1 VVGAA
6 GGGGGTVAVPLVQPP
21 VGRWLVGTAT
31 MGQPAP
37 TQPLSE
43 GTGTP
48 LGASPLGTAPLGTTP
63 LGTMDLVMVW
73 IEVEL
78 PTCLMPATD
87 WLAPPWGPSTGTSPV
102 GLGLVSVSVT
112 GQTVV

>member
-1 VVGAA
+1 
-6 GGGGGTVAVPLVQPP
+6 
-21 VGRWLVGTAT
+21 
-31 MGQPAP
+31 
-37 TQPLSE
+37 
-43 GTGTP
+43 
-48 LGASPLGTAPLGTTP
+48 
-63 LGTMDLVMVW
+63 VMVW

-78 PTCLMPATD
+78 PTCLMPGTD

>member
-78 PTCLMPATD
+78 PTCLMPGTD